1 MTLDYYK
8 VQLKKTAEQ
17 LSEKGKGILAVDES
31 TKTIGK
37 RLFDI
42 NVENTEENRQAYRG
56 MLFTTP
62 DLVNRLVVQFY
73 LKRHSIRI
81 MLMVRVWL
89 INLSNKV
96 SFQASRSI
104 RD

>member
-31 TKTIGK
+31 TKTIGT

-62 DLVNRLVVQFY
+62 DLG
-73 LKRHSIRI
+73 KSISGAI
-81 MLMVRVWL
+81 LFEETL
-89 INLSNKV
+89 YQNLSL
-96 SFQASRSI
+96 I
-104 RD
+104 HI

>member
-17 LSEKGKGILAVDES
+17 LSEFKKGILAVDES

-42 NVENTEENRQAYRG
+42 DVENRRESTSISWYVIHH
-56 MLFTTP
+56 T
-62 DLVNRLVVQFY
+62 RLRKIY
-73 LKRHSIRI
+73 
-81 MLMVRVWL
+81 
-89 INLSNKV
+89 
-96 SFQASRSI
+96 
-104 RD
+104 